1 MALNGLLLSISM
13 AAAAG
18 LVGCFAVMRR
28 MTLAADALSHV
39 ALPGIGIALVL
50 RIHPV
55 AGAVLMLIL
64 GAILVWGLQER
75 TQLAT
80 ETVTGVVFSTALAAG
95 SMLATGDELIEALF
109 GSPGSIT
116 NWELALGITAA
127 LGVIAIILANKQRLV
142 LILVSP
148 QIAHTAGIRVSRTN
162 LLFLLTFAVTVA
174 LGLRYLGVLLMGSLV
189 IIPAATARRLAQSLR
204 GMFVIAVS
212 LSVLSTVL
220 GNYLAVRLG
229 QAPGPLI
236 VTVAATFFALGL
248 FRRRET

>member
-1 MALNGLLLSISM
+1 MTLNGLLLSISM

-50 RIHPV
+50 HIHPA
-55 AGAVLMLIL
+55 AGAFLMLVM
-64 GAILVWGLQER
+64 GAVLVWGLQEH

-109 GSPGSIT
+109 GSPGSIS

-127 LGVIAIILANKQRLV
+127 LGVIAFILATKERLV

-148 QIAHTAGIRVSRTN
+148 PIAHTSGISVSRTN
-162 LLFLLTFAVTVA
+162 LVYLLTFAVTIA

-189 IIPAATARRLAQSLR
+189 IIPAATARRLAHSLK
-204 GMFVIAVS
+204 GMFVTAVA
-212 LSVLSTVL
+212 LSILSTVL
-220 GNYLAVRLG
+220 GTYLAVRLG
-229 QAPGPLI
+229 KPTGPLI
-236 VTVAATFFALGL
+236 VTVAAAFFALSL
-248 FRRRET
+248 VRPRAA